1 MEKEKF
7 GRFVSSLRKELGMT
21 QKDLAERLCLT
32 DKAISKWERGLSFP
46 DISMLEPMAEIFN
59 VTVVELLQ
67 GERLQEDVPISM
79 KEAEK
84 IVGESLSISD
94 EEINRKHIQSKTIIL
109 ICCVA
114 IMFCIS
120 LAMNIQNLSERKKET
135 RILKTELDVYQTT
148 KDEKG
153 TEVFINPHDALNQM
167 IKDCQEGEMEGN
179 LTKYLEI
186 LENSLEEEMDE

>member
-1 MEKEKF
+1 M
-7 GRFVSSLRKELGMT
+7 
-21 QKDLAERLCLT
+21 
-32 DKAISKWERGLSFP
+32 SFP

>member
-148 KDEKG
+148 KGEKG